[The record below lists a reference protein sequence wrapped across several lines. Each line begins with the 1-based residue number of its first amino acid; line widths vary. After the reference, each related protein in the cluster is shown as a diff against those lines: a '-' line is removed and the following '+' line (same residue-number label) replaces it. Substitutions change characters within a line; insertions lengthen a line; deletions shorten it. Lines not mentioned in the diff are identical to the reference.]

1 MRENAYTA
9 PHTHVSKL
17 HVCTTKQTSAL
28 CGRPDQTDARACATD
43 CRQKFFYTCEHY
55 VIRGDT
61 ITRIVLVYICKPNI
75 VVVNVMHISPVEP
88 RYHLLNK

>member
-9 PHTHVSKL
+9 PHTHMSKL

-28 CGRPDQTDARACATD
+28 CGRPDPTDARACATD
-43 CRQKFFYTCEHY
+43 RRQVIHTCEHC

-61 ITRIVLVYICKPNI
+61 ITRIV
-75 VVVNVMHISPVEP
+75 VE
-88 RYHLLNK
+88 YLYA

>member
-9 PHTHVSKL
+9 QHTHMSKL

-28 CGRPDQTDARACATD
+28 CSQRDHTEARACTTD
-43 CRQKFFYTCEHY
+43 RRQVVHTCEHY

-61 ITRIVLVYICKPNI
+61 ITRIV
-75 VVVNVMHISPVEP
+75 VE
-88 RYHLLNK
+88 YMYA

>member
-28 CGRPDQTDARACATD
+28 CGRPDQTDTRACATD
-43 CRQKFFYTCEHY
+43 CRQKFFTPVKCEHY

-61 ITRIVLVYICKPNI
+61 ITRIV
-75 VVVNVMHISPVEP
+75 VEHM
-88 RYHLLNK
+88 YA